1 MIPRRNYFIKKKF
14 QLTFIFRFLI
24 LILIEAAL
32 IGGLFMYISTDTVTT
47 GYFNSIL
54 TIERT
59 PNFFFTPVVFIV
71 LIVVIGVTIS
81 GMIIF
86 ILLSHRIAGPLYRFE
101 RDLEEIAAG
110 DLTKR
115 INLRKTDQ
123 LVDFKDALNSLVESL
138 DHRMGLIKTSFAEL
152 KELLAKRDEPG
163 AAPKIEKDLNILKNQ
178 IDHFKATSFEP
189 PEE

>member
-32 IGGLFMYISTDTVTT
+32 IGGLFMHISTDTVTT

-54 TIERT
+54 TVERT
-59 PNFFFTPVVFIV
+59 PNFFFAPVVFIM
-71 LIVVIGVTIS
+71 LIVGVGVAIA
-81 GMIIF
+81 GMIVF

-123 LVDFKDALNSLVESL
+123 LADFKEALNSLIESL

-152 KELLAKRDEPG
+152 KELLAKKDDP
-163 AAPKIEKDLNILKNQ
+163 AAASKIEKDLNILKNQ
-178 IDHFKATSFEP
+178 IDHFKATPFEP
-189 PEE
+189 SKE